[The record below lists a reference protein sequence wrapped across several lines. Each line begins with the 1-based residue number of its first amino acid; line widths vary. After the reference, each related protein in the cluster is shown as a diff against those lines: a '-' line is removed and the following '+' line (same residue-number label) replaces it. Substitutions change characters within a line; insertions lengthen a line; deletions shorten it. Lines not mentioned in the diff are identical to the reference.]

1 MWIGQDA
8 FYENSLSYFRF
19 PLNGYC
25 KVTTMQVKHLH
36 NCDNHLDHVF
46 YEILIF
52 LSFYRHMVPLI
63 TQVIG
68 TLLNAQ
74 FELKTS
80 NGGGVEGQ
88 QFSEYLFLRHSLPL

>member
-1 MWIGQDA
+1 MNVPSTKVIP
-8 FYENSLSYFRF
+8 RF

-25 KVTTMQVKHLH
+25 KLTTMQVTA
-36 NCDNHLDHVF
+36 
-46 YEILIF
+46 F
-52 LSFYRHMVPLI
+52 LLLQLLFLLTSPATFSTDPLV
-63 TQVIG
+63 TSPLQVLS

-88 QFSEYLFLRHSLPL
+88 QFSEYLFLRFDQEKDT